1 MHETSKLLDCDQADK
16 QPAAMR
22 WKVLR
27 LASEGFFV
35 NFQPSEPFLTWYI
48 LRHKGVSKHQLNGVV
63 WPCDTYGALLF
74 TLPMALYAERVGYR
88 RALLIGMACREA
100 TRMLLLFAR
109 GVAAMAVMQLTYAG
123 AIAAH
128 NAVYV
133 AHAIACVPAGRAP
146 ATASYTNAA
155 NALGF
160 ALGVAGV
167 RAGPSVSSSASIF
180 VVFRSLSSEF
190 WWCRC
195 GASLLLTTAPRR
207 RRVCRRWQCCLP
219 RRRRRCRCCRSRWPS
234 IRR

>member
-27 LASEGFFV
+27 LASVGFFV

-160 ALGVAGV
+160 ALGSLAGQTMRGWGGRPLASADALFYV
-167 RAGPSVSSSASIF
+167 SWASTTLGALSLVFSPRRCSTCKRSRAASRRSGGPRA
-180 VVFRSLSSEF
+180 
-190 WWCRC
+190 RC
-195 GASLLLTTAPRR
+195 GGTRR
-207 RRVCRRWQCCLP
+207 A
-219 RRRRRCRCCRSRWPS
+219 
-234 IRR
+234 